1 MHHVHGSLITCSFLV
16 AAVTAGPLEAQRRP
30 EQQDYDRAHRILVQI
45 VRDLHEHYYDST
57 FHGANLTARARA
69 YDAGIDSLASV
80 SQMMAT
86 LAQFVS
92 DLNDSH
98 TNFIPPELAGRIDYG
113 FRPQMIGDSC
123 YITQVREGSDAQDK
137 GLRVGDRLLSVD
149 GIRPTRQNFFQ
160 IAYVYNALSPRPGVH
175 LVVEGPDG
183 TRREFDVLARITR
196 RQQVR
201 DLTDSEGI
209 RRFFDQLE
217 ADEEEAR
224 REDENWIHR
233 SVSLGDTVMIWR
245 MRGFCCST
253 GIVDRFMGR
262 ARDHRALIL
271 DLRGNGGGLEI
282 MNLRLIGH
290 LFDRPIAVGTTR
302 ERAKRDTLIARPA
315 RREPFR
321 GMLVILINGESASSS
336 EIVARTA
343 QFEERAVIVGDR
355 SAGATMRSRCYPHEV
370 GGVERVLQWTF
381 CVTEAD
387 LILPDGSR
395 LEGTGVT
402 PHELL
407 LPNAA
412 DLAGG
417 RDVQMA
423 RALELVGIQR
433 TPEEAA
439 QLFPRRRRR

>member
-1 MHHVHGSLITCSFLV
+1 MHCVHRSLITCSLL
-16 AAVTAGPLEAQRRP
+16 AAVTAGALAAQRRP
-30 EQQDYDRAHRILVQI
+30 EQQDYDRAHRMLQQI
-45 VRDLHEHYYDST
+45 VRDLREHYYDST
-57 FHGANLTARARA
+57 FHSADLTARARA
-69 YDAGIDSLASV
+69 YDARIDSLTSV

-98 TNFIPPELAGRIDYG
+98 TNFLPPQLAGRIDYG
-113 FRPQMIGDSC
+113 FRPFMIGDSC
-123 YITQVREGSDAQDK
+123 YVVEVREGSDAQAK

-149 GIRPTRQNFFQ
+149 GIRPTRQNLRQ
-160 IAYVYNALSPRPGVH
+160 IAYVYYALSPRPGMH
-175 LVVEGPDG
+175 IVVEGQDG
-183 TRREFDVLARITR
+183 ARREFDVLVRIR
-196 RQQVR
+196 RRERIV
-201 DLTDSEGI
+201 DVTDSEAI
-209 RRFFDQLE
+209 RRLLYMQE
-217 ADEEEAR
+217 EEEEEAR
-224 REDENWIHR
+224 REDVNWTHR
-233 SVSLGDTVMIWR
+233 TVNLGDTVMIWN
-245 MRGFCCST
+245 MRSFCCGT
-253 GIVDRFMGR
+253 GIVDHFMGR

-271 DLRGNGGGLEI
+271 DLRGNGGGEEI
-282 MNLRLIGH
+282 MNQRLIGH
-290 LFDRPIAVGTTR
+290 LFDRPITVGTTY
-302 ERAKRDTLIARPA
+302 ERDKRDTLVARPA

-321 GMLVILINGESASSS
+321 GMVVILINSESASSS

-343 QFEERAVIVGDR
+343 QLEERAVLVGDR
-355 SAGATMRSRCYPHEV
+355 SAGATMRSRCYGHEV
-370 GGVERVLQWTF
+370 GGTDRVLMWGF

-407 LPNAA
+407 LPTAA